1 MCSPV
6 DYLACLCCV
15 VGLVGP
21 PVGVRAVGVDPDDAA
36 APNDVHVGADLV
48 VAGDWMDGGAEKE
61 GFHISSLGMDEPFKT
76 RPSTVRYFKDFKG
89 GKVLILG
96 GIQLYSF
103 ISLLKLVP
111 P

>member
-1 MCSPV
+1 M
-6 DYLACLCCV
+6 
-15 VGLVGP
+15 
-21 PVGVRAVGVDPDDAA
+21 RAVGVDPDDAA
-36 APNDVHVGADLV
+36 APDDVHVGADLV
-48 VAGDWMDGGAEKE
+48 VAGDWMDECAEKE
-61 GFHISSLGMDEPFKT
+61 GFHISSLGMNLLKRGP
-76 RPSTVRYFKDFKG
+76 PSTVRYFKDFKG

>member
-1 MCSPV
+1 M
-6 DYLACLCCV
+6 
-15 VGLVGP
+15 
-21 PVGVRAVGVDPDDAA
+21 DPDDAA
-36 APNDVHVGADLV
+36 APDHVHVGAYV
-48 VAGDWMDGGAEKE
+48 AVAGDWMDGCAEKE

-76 RPSTVRYFKDFKG
+76 RPSPVRYLLDFKDFKG
-89 GKVLILG
+89 GRVLILG

>member
-1 MCSPV
+1 M
-6 DYLACLCCV
+6 
-15 VGLVGP
+15 
-21 PVGVRAVGVDPDDAA
+21 DPDDAA
-36 APNDVHVGADLV
+36 APDHVHVGADVV
-48 VAGDWMDGGAEKE
+48 VAGDWMDGCAEKE
-61 GFHISSLGMDEPFKT
+61 GFHIFSLEMNLLKRGP
-76 RPSTVRYFKDFKG
+76 PSTVRYLLDFKDFKG